1 LRPAPAPG
9 PAVSPAQPGGR
20 HHRLDRACDFLDT
33 AALVSQL
40 DLVISVDTAVAH
52 LAGAMGV
59 PVWVLLPVGNDW
71 RWQLNREDTRWYP
84 TMRLFRQQAYG
95 AWQPVVARV
104 GEALSGLARAR
115 QDERRER

>member
-1 LRPAPAPG
+1 M
-9 PAVSPAQPGGR
+9 
-20 HHRLDRACDFLDT
+20 
-33 AALVSQL
+33 SQL

-84 TMRLFRQQAYG
+84 TMRLFRQQAFD
-95 AWQPVVARV
+95 AWPPVIA
-104 GEALSGLARAR
+104 GIGTTLSGLARGR

>member
-1 LRPAPAPG
+1 
-9 PAVSPAQPGGR
+9 
-20 HHRLDRACDFLDT
+20 
-33 AALVSQL
+33 VSQL

-59 PVWVLLPVGNDW
+59 PVWLLLPVGTDW
-71 RWQLNREDTRWYP
+71 RWQLNRDDSQWYP

-104 GEALSGLARAR
+104 GEALAALASVGR
-115 QDERRER
+115 DE